1 MSAEIGQRDA
11 ERIENVL
18 RTSAFFQA
26 TSTRRRFMQRI
37 LAAGGGVAVSGVV
50 GAAVLGCDSA
60 SSRPSEAAVTG
71 PTRATASPASDLVRA
86 GSDPDP
92 VTAFG
97 NAAVGAERIGIAF
110 YNNALGNV
118 SPFGVPSDLAKGTL
132 LNSAHRR
139 YFEAAANQEDTHRV
153 VLQSLG
159 LDFPLSVFRFPAGTF
174 DSAAAMLALGEQLE
188 SVFIGAYLGAIK
200 VAASAANSFIAE
212 TAAQIVG
219 IECEHRVLIRDIAG
233 EDPPNDRFF
242 EGDTGTPSD
251 MLGNTGTRSV
261 VYASGGDAVN
271 ALLALGIT
279 PVS

>member
-1 MSAEIGQRDA
+1 MPTETREPNA
-11 ERIENVL
+11 ERIENIL
-18 RTSAFFQA
+18 RSSAFFRV

-37 LAAGGGVAVSGVV
+37 LATGGGVALGGVV
-50 GAAVLGCDSA
+50 GAAVLGCDSTSPRGAGA
-60 SSRPSEAAVTG
+60 SVTG
-71 PTRATASPASDLVRA
+71 PARTTARPAGHVVRTA
-86 GSDPDP
+86 SDPDP

-110 YNNALGNV
+110 YNNALGMT
-118 SPFGVPSDLAKGTL
+118 SPFGVSSDLAKGTL
-132 LNSAHRR
+132 LNSAHRE
-139 YFEAAANQEDTHRV
+139 YFEAAANQEDTHRA

-174 DSAAAMLALGEQLE
+174 DSASAMLAFGEQLE

-200 VAASAANSFIAE
+200 VAASATNSFIAE

-219 IECEHRVLIRDIAG
+219 VECEHRVLIRDIAG

-242 EGDTGTPSD
+242 EGDTGTPSNI
-251 MLGNTGTRSV
+251 LGNTGARST
-261 VYASGGDAVN
+261 VYASAGDAVN

>member
-1 MSAEIGQRDA
+1 MSAQTREPNA
-11 ERIENVL
+11 ERIENIL
-18 RTSAFFQA
+18 RSSAFFRT
-26 TSTRRRFMQRI
+26 TSTRRRFMQSI

-50 GAAVLGCDSA
+50 GAALLSCDSTSPRA
-60 SSRPSEAAVTG
+60 TEAAVTG
-71 PTRATASPASDLVRA
+71 PTRATASAAREVVRA
-86 GSDPDP
+86 GSDSDP
-92 VTAFG
+92 VTDFG

-110 YNNALGNV
+110 YNNALGRV
-118 SPFGVPSDLAKGTL
+118 SPFGVPTDLAKGTL
-132 LNSAHRR
+132 LNSAHRT
-139 YFEAAANQEDTHRV
+139 YFEAAANQEDTHRA

-159 LDFPLSVFRFPAGTF
+159 LDFSFNVFRFPAGTF
-174 DSAAAMLALGEQLE
+174 DSAAAMLAFGEQLE

-200 VAASAANSFIAE
+200 VAASAANTFIAE

-233 EDPPNDRFF
+233 ENPPNDRFF

-251 MLGNTGTRSV
+251 VLGNTGARST

-271 ALLALGIT
+271 ALLTLGIT